1 MPLTPDEHAFLT
13 RFLRNR
19 DQPPTV
25 GRILASSRVWLATV
39 LGMAAACAV
48 GYVILDDP
56 TVPAFGLGA
65 AAGMLMLGVRQ
76 MQLGQQ
82 YWPLVAEVT
91 DWKRV
96 EELLA
101 GDETHSG

>member
-1 MPLTPDEHAFLT
+1 MPLTPDERAFLA
-13 RFLRNR
+13 RLLRNR

-25 GRILASSRVWLATV
+25 GRLLATSRVWLAIV
-39 LGMAAACAV
+39 LAMAAACAV
-48 GYVILDDP
+48 GYVMLDDP

-65 AAGMLMLGVRQ
+65 AAAMLMLGVRQ

-82 YWPLVAEVT
+82 YWPLVAELI
-91 DWKRV
+91 DWNRL

-101 GDETHSG
+101 VDETHDQ